1 MWVADVLGCW
11 RCDVQAVLLKGGVRT
26 AARPHPELT
35 VQPACWQRGI
45 LPQTRA
51 CAPPYLPVAACPTAV
66 CRDEEEEQGNGVEVP
81 SSEEESEPEDAPLD
95 AEEEEKEVR
104 WRRPSAGAEGWETA
118 LQQGSAPTYP
128 SGMRGLRLLLLPAR
142 VLPD

>member
-1 MWVADVLGCW
+1 MCRSGC
-11 RCDVQAVLLKGGVRT
+11 AVGGRRAHGSGSQT
-26 AARPHPELT
+26 A

-45 LPQTRA
+45 LPCTSPHSPLA
-51 CAPPYLPVAACPTAV
+51 TCPTAV

-104 WRRPSAGAEGWETA
+104 WRGT
-118 LQQGSAPTYP
+118 
-128 SGMRGLRLLLLPAR
+128 
-142 VLPD
+142 